1 MTPPLF
7 DTGDYSIHLST
18 TIGGPSMP
26 VFHRRGCAK
35 RARAAHRRLEST
47 RAEYCAESEPCIE
60 PLTPPEPPIRLTP
73 TVASDPDT
81 PIEILWHIARHA
93 PRLRKWVIVNRG
105 ADANLLEYISQQ
117 GGPGVRETL
126 QMLFDSVERS
136 RA

>member
-1 MTPPLF
+1 MSL
-7 DTGDYSIHLST
+7 L
-18 TIGGPSMP
+18 
-26 VFHRRGCAK
+26 HRRGCAK
-35 RARAAHRRLEST
+35 RALSVQRRLESMRT
-47 RAEYCAESEPCIE
+47 EECAVSEQCAE
-60 PLTPPEPPIRLTP
+60 PLTPPAPPVRLTP

-81 PIEILWHIARHA
+81 PLEILWHIARHA
-93 PRLRKWVIVNRG
+93 PRLRKWVIVNRS

>member
-1 MTPPLF
+1 MSL
-7 DTGDYSIHLST
+7 L
-18 TIGGPSMP
+18 
-26 VFHRRGCAK
+26 HRRGCAK
-35 RARAAHRRLEST
+35 RALSAQRRLESMRT
-47 RAEYCAESEPCIE
+47 EECAVSEQCAE
-60 PLTPPEPPIRLTP
+60 PLTPPAPPVRLTP

-81 PIEILWHIARHA
+81 PLEILWHIARHA
-93 PRLRKWVIVNRG
+93 PRLRKWVIVNRS

>member
-1 MTPPLF
+1 M
-7 DTGDYSIHLST
+7 S
-18 TIGGPSMP
+18 

-35 RARAAHRRLEST
+35 RTRAAHHRLEST
-47 RAEYCAESEPCIE
+47 RTEDCSIGEACIE

-81 PIEILWHIARHA
+81 PIEVLWHIARHA
-93 PRLRKWVIVNRG
+93 PRLRKWVIVNRT